1 MNIIMN
7 IIFINFNV
15 FNKFILMYLINLFQ
29 FNTKIFSII
38 FFIFLLKNINNYGY
52 YILKTFN

>member
-1 MNIIMN
+1 MNIIIN